1 VKAQDFLWIITT
13 KVVFYYIMKW
23 FNFDNNFKSNKMKT
37 IYILISLLFLTG
49 SIVDAQEFSE
59 SVQPL
64 STKSQ
69 KGYMYDVSKEDD
81 GSNSITFKMKVD
93 KKSEAL
99 TYEKYSFDK
108 ELKFKGATEAQ
119 ENKEQNEDKERTY
132 YYTYVGGTSS
142 FDVLS
147 MKLKINKV
155 VQSEKWNHEKQVYVV
170 KKIISDETIKPRND
184 NGKMYYGYASY
195 SSSDYTKSDVLTL
208 AKVESKDKKLA
219 DQFLILMIND
229 KLELKEKALDLN
241 GSYSLVYCKQMPSE
255 NVVMVF
261 APNKGASDVSNYVYF
276 QIDIEGNI
284 KNKSEFK
291 SPASAL
297 LLSSAY
303 EKNGNVYFFG
313 TSTKSKEAF
322 NEVFHEYAS
331 IYNPGAGSGGNSIL
345 YLKWR
350 KSLDED
356 MNNFHLLK
364 FNGNQLDFASTTAV
378 PEFKSKFKTAPGDKG
393 ASVYK
398 GNSFFAESFFVTD
411 SEDYL
416 VAGQLISSVN
426 LGLANPT
433 DSYEDILCFHF
444 DKMGN
449 LKAQYGIAKMNND
462 KKSEIFDIK
471 QNFYVA
477 SDGKSV
483 YWELMEIK
491 GVKGYESF
499 INAYNGYASFYPLYF
514 PRIVKI
520 DLASNTLGAIKVL
533 GNEKY
538 FLKRDFASTFDKTE
552 NSLTYIGLDED
563 WKQLW
568 IGKMLMK

>member
-1 VKAQDFLWIITT
+1 MECL
-13 KVVFYYIMKW
+13 
-23 FNFDNNFKSNKMKT
+23 NFDDNFKSNKMKT
-37 IYILISLLFLTG
+37 IYILISLLFLNI
-49 SIVDAQEFSE
+49 SIVNAQEFSE
-59 SVQPL
+59 SVQSL
-64 STKSQ
+64 SAKSQ

-81 GSNSITFKMKVD
+81 GGNSITFKMKVD
-93 KKSEAL
+93 KKSESL

-108 ELKFKGATEAQ
+108 ELKYKGATEAQ
-119 ENKEQNEDKERTY
+119 ENKEQKEDRERAY

-155 VQSEKWNHEKQVYVV
+155 VQSEKWNHEKQVYII
-170 KKIISDETIKPRND
+170 KKIISDETIKPKND
-184 NGKMYYGYASY
+184 NGKVYIGYASY
-195 SSSDYTKSDVLTL
+195 SSADYAKSDVLTL
-208 AKVESKDKKLA
+208 AKVDTKDKNLS

-276 QIDIEGNI
+276 QIDILGNI
-284 KNKSEFK
+284 KNKVEFK

-322 NEVFHEYAS
+322 KEVFHEYAS
-331 IYNPGAGSGGNSIL
+331 IYNPGAGSTGSSYL

-350 KSLDED
+350 KSLEED
-356 MNNFHLLK
+356 MENLHLLK
-364 FNGNQLDFASTTAV
+364 FSGNRLDFASTTSL

-398 GNSFFAESFFVTD
+398 GNGFFTENFFVTD

-416 VAGQLISSVN
+416 VTGQLISSVN

-433 DSYEDILCFHF
+433 DSYEDIICFHF
-444 DKMGN
+444 DKTGN
-449 LKAQYGIAKMNND
+449 LKAQYGIGKMNND
-462 KKSEIFDIK
+462 KKSEIFDMK
-471 QNFYVA
+471 QNFYVS

-499 INAYNGYASFYPLYF
+499 INAYNGYATYYPLYF

-520 DLASNTLGAIKVL
+520 DLTSYTLGTIKVL

-538 FLKRDFASTFDKTE
+538 FLKRDFESTFDKNE

-563 WKQLW
+563 FKQLW